1 MFTLHNGD
9 CLPFMRSLPDKSV
22 DITFTSPPFKEED
35 VEGNYWELYDQWMK
49 EILRIT
55 SKVVIII
62 HSATKLNRIVSTYP
76 PKRTM
81 VWGKGIS
88 QYSWRWNPI
97 FVYQISDD
105 YKVNKFI
112 WGDSFG
118 VEAVTGKWK
127 VHKYQDPELLYETI
141 IKMFK
146 GCEIVFDPF
155 AGSGTSGK
163 VSIRLGKSFMGC
175 ELDQKNYE
183 IAQREIEGEVSLRLL
198 TLPAPDGGDSA
209 PSQALST
216 PDMFSAIEHEPTPAP
231 RR

>member
-1 MFTLHNGD
+1 MFTLHNDD
-9 CLPFMRSLPDKSV
+9 CLTVMRSMQDKSV
-22 DITFTSPPFKEED
+22 DMTFTSPPFKEED
-35 VEGNYWELYDQWMK
+35 VEGEYWELYHQWMT

-55 SKVVIII
+55 SKVAVII
-62 HSATKLNRIVSTYP
+62 HSATKLNHIIATYP

-105 YKVNKFI
+105 YKVNKYI

-127 VHKYQDPELLYETI
+127 VHQYQDPELLYATI

-146 GCEIVFDPF
+146 DCEIVFDPF
-155 AGSGTSGK
+155 MGSGTTGK
-163 VSIRLGKSFMGC
+163 AALFAGRHFIGC
-175 ELDQKNYE
+175 EFDPQNYE
-183 IAQREIEGEVSLRLL
+183 IARQEIEGIVAFTPSNTASSRLFEGWGE
-198 TLPAPDGGDSA
+198 LPAVANQSESD
-209 PSQALST
+209 L
-216 PDMFSAIEHEPTPAP
+216 PA
-231 RR
+231 